1 MEIVVLDSYC
11 VREGDLDWSP
21 LYALADR
28 VTLWPRTP
36 RGELARRIGGAECVI
51 SNHCRIDGEVLDAC
65 PGLRWIGLT
74 STGTDSLDLAACARR
89 GVKVANVPGYSTES
103 VAQHTFALLLEA
115 ANGVARRA
123 WSLRE
128 GWWQA
133 GVPERYGLRPPF
145 DLAGRTFGAVG
156 YGAIGA
162 AAVRIARGC
171 GMRAAACTR
180 TPRAA
185 EPGVEFMS
193 LDELLAASDVVSLH
207 CPATPA
213 TRGMIGPA
221 QLERMKPGTVLIN
234 TARGSLIDE
243 AAVAAAAQAGRIF
256 YAADVAAREPIR
268 PENPL
273 LAADNVLLTPHV
285 AWATGEA
292 LERLAA
298 EVCENLR
305 AYLAGRPHNL
315 VN

>member
-21 LYALADR
+21 LYELADR

-36 RGELARRIGGAECVI
+36 RAELAKRIGGAECVI
-51 SNHCRIDGEVLDAC
+51 SNHCRIDEAVLAAC

-74 STGTDSLDLAACARR
+74 STGTDSLDLAACARH

-103 VAQHTFALLLEA
+103 VAQYAFALLLEA
-115 ANGVARRA
+115 ASGPARRA

-133 GVPERYGLRPPF
+133 DVPARYGLRPQVE
-145 DLAGRTFGAVG
+145 LAGKTFGAVG

-162 AAVRIARGC
+162 AAARIAQGF
-171 GMRAAACTR
+171 GMRVLACVR
-180 TPRAA
+180 TPRPAR
-185 EPGVEFMS
+185 PGVEFVP
-193 LDELLAASDVVSLH
+193 LEQLLAASDVVSLH
-207 CPATPA
+207 CPGTPEN
-213 TRGMIGPA
+213 RGMIGPA
-221 QLERMKPGTVLIN
+221 QLERMKPGAILLN

-243 AAVAAAAQAGRIF
+243 AAVAAAADAGRIF
-256 YAADVAAREPIR
+256 YAADVASREPIR

-273 LAADNVLLTPHV
+273 LGAKNVLLTPHV

-292 LERLAA
+292 LARLAA

-305 AYLAGRPHNL
+305 AYLAGEARNL

>member
-1 MEIVVLDSYC
+1 MCL
-11 VREGDLDWSP
+11 
-21 LYALADR
+21 
-28 VTLWPRTP
+28 
-36 RGELARRIGGAECVI
+36 
-51 SNHCRIDGEVLDAC
+51 
-65 PGLRWIGLT
+65 
-74 STGTDSLDLAACARR
+74 
-89 GVKVANVPGYSTES
+89 S
-103 VAQHTFALLLEA
+103 V
-115 ANGVARRA
+115 
-123 WSLRE
+123 RE

-145 DLAGRTFGAVG
+145 ELAGRTFGAVG

-162 AAVRIARGC
+162 AAVRIARGF

-221 QLERMKPGTVLIN
+221 QLERMKPGAVLIN

-305 AYLAGRPHNL
+305 AYLGGRPRNL